1 MSLMDRLLSEI
12 LVQLTDSPAC
22 LSAEVIELTTLPN
35 GNFVIKIRARLKKSC
50 HFQVRLYY
58 SNGHYDYSYQLYNQ
72 GTIAR
77 WDNKEDFPH
86 LPTFPHH
93 FHTENGAVIESLLSG
108 DPLRDFPVVLREV
121 ERIIALRDVN

>member
-1 MSLMDRLLSEI
+1 MSLMNLLVSEI
-12 LVQLTDSPAC
+12 LVQLTNSAAC
-22 LSAEVIELTTLPN
+22 LSAEVLELTTLPN
-35 GNFVIKIRARLKKSC
+35 GNFVIKIRARLQKSC
-50 HFQVRLYY
+50 YFQVRLYY
-58 SNGHYDYSYQLYNQ
+58 NNGYHDYSYQLYNQ

-93 FHTENGAVIESLLSG
+93 FHTETGAVIESLLSG
-108 DPLRDFPVVLREV
+108 DPLRDFPFVLREV